1 MDENK
6 EVLIYELNFYV
17 DEAFA
22 QYFTRERNKL
32 VASPVFAGLIAQSK
46 FAAAYQDPHM
56 TREMIDKITSGIAL
70 KAMLDTDF
78 IKGLNAYENNNRVIN
93 AKVVSE
99 SEEEDIE
106 DKDLP
111 DNVIN
116 IFDYMARKRG
126 EIFPGGDDDV
136 D

>member
-6 EVLIYELNFYV
+6 EVLIYELSFYV

-32 VASPVFAGLIAQSK
+32 VSSPVFAGLISQSK
-46 FAAAYQDPHM
+46 FAEAYQDPHM
-56 TREMIDKITSGIAL
+56 TREMMDKITNGIAL
-70 KAMLDTDF
+70 KAMLDIDF
-78 IKGLNAYENNNRVIN
+78 IKGLNAYENNSRIIK
-93 AKVVSE
+93 AKVISE
-99 SEEEDIE
+99 SEEDIE
-106 DKDLP
+106 DRTLP

-116 IFDYMARKRG
+116 IFEYKARKRG
-126 EIFPGGDDDV
+126 EIPGGGDDV